1 MAKPSLK
8 SLINKRTRVKV
19 VDIGANPIDST
30 PPYMQLLKAGDA
42 DVVGFEPNRDALEK
56 LNRAR
61 GLNETYLPH
70 ALGDGA
76 THTLHI
82 CGAPGMTSLLTPN
95 PQVLNLFHGFPQ
107 WGKVISTEIVKTVRL
122 DDIAE
127 TAGVDLVKID
137 VQGAELMVLR
147 NGIERL
153 RTTLVIQ
160 TEIEFLPMYIDQPL
174 FADVD
179 TFLRGQ
185 GFVFHRFYGEIIS
198 RVIAP
203 FAVGRDLYAGMSQSV
218 WSDAI
223 FVRDFTRLGLMESDQ
238 LLRMATLLHD
248 CYQSIDLVYYLLVE
262 HDKQSGGTLAE
273 SYLQKLNV
281 TADHWAQRR

>member
-1 MAKPSLK
+1 MALPSFK
-8 SLINKRTRVKV
+8 SLTQENIRVKV
-19 VDIGANPIDST
+19 VDIGANPIDSE
-30 PPYMQLLKAGDA
+30 PPYARLLKAGDA
-42 DVVGFEPNRDALEK
+42 DVVGFEPNRNALAQLHRMK
-56 LNRAR
+56 GA
-61 GLNETYLPH
+61 NETYLPY

-76 THTLHI
+76 THTLHM
-82 CGAPGMTSLLTPN
+82 CAAPGMTSLLTPN
-95 PQVLNLFHGFPQ
+95 PQVLNLFHGFPN
-107 WGKVISTEIVKTVRL
+107 WSKVVSTEMVETARL

-127 TAGVDLVKID
+127 TADVDLIKID

-160 TEIEFLPMYIDQPL
+160 TEIEFLPMYVDQPL

-185 GFVFHRFYGEIIS
+185 GFVLHRFYPIVS

-203 FAVGRDLYAGMSQSV
+203 LLVGNNIYAGLSQTV
-218 WSDAI
+218 WGDAI
-223 FVRDFTRLGLMESDQ
+223 FVRDFTRLDLIESDQ

-248 CYQSIDLVYYLLVE
+248 CYESIDLVHFLLLE
-262 HDKQSGGTLAE
+262 HDKRSGKALAGT
-273 SYLQKLNV
+273 YLQKLKTTTDV
-281 TADHWAQRR
+281 QEQRA